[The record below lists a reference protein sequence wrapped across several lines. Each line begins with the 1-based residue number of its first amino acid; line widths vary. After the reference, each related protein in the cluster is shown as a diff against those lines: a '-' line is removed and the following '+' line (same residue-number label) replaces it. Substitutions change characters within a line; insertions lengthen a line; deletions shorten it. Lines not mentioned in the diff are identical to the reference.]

1 MKQRRLIAP
10 PTLTLSL
17 LMMLMSIGLH
27 PTPAHGELR
36 PLDRP
41 RIGLVLSGGG
51 ARGAA
56 HVGVLKVLEEHR
68 IPIDLIVGTS
78 MGANVGA
85 FYSAGNSAAD
95 IEEFFKTTDWAST
108 FVDDPP
114 RRDLSFRRKQ
124 DDQSFLIKFDVG
136 YNGGAFQFPRGLI
149 QGQKPRLIL
158 RKWTS
163 SVSAV
168 EDFDDLPTPYRAV
181 ATDIETGQMVVL
193 SRGDLAR
200 SAAASMAAPGVFAPV
215 EIDDRLLVDGGVS
228 NNLPVDVA
236 RALGADVVI
245 AVDVGF
251 PLVGRDELKSALEIS
266 GQMLTILIKRRSDEQ
281 LASLT
286 PRDIAILP
294 ELGDFSSTDF
304 ARVADAIPIGE
315 AAAMAQMQRL
325 QAYRLDPEAYQ
336 AYLSTR
342 KLPAS
347 PSPVVAAIKI
357 ENESRLS
364 EELIRSYISQPLGQ
378 ALDIASLE
386 TDIRDIYGLGAF
398 EAVDYSLSQ
407 ESEEASLTFHTQQKS
422 WGPNYVNFGI
432 ELQDDFEGSSNYNL
446 GARYTRTAIN
456 SLGAEWRTDF
466 QVGREP
472 GLFTEFFQPLDHHN
486 GFFIAPQF
494 QISKSVLNLFD
505 DGNRLG
511 ELKID
516 QAVAQVDLGRQF
528 GNWGEF
534 RIGVRR
540 GSGSARVRIG
550 DPDLLRLDFD
560 RGDVFASFGYDR
572 LDNANFP
579 RHGTR
584 ADIEWVASRKSLGA
598 SDSFESIDA
607 SFIRARTFDKYTLL
621 YRFSAQTNLEG
632 DAPIQNS
639 FSLGG
644 LFNLSGRRNDEL
656 FGQHAGLANIAFYRR
671 IGGDSSSPL
680 NTDVYLGGS
689 VEFGNVWDDSDD
701 ISLSSGIWSGA
712 VFLGIDTVL
721 GPLYVAYGLTE
732 GGQTAGYFFLGPIFG
747 RQ

>member
-1 MKQRRLIAP
+1 MKQSRLITP
-10 PTLTLSL
+10 LTSTLWVLT
-17 LMMLMSIGLH
+17 MLVCIGL
-27 PTPAHGELR
+27 PAPAYPELK

-68 IPIDLIVGTS
+68 IPVDLIVGTS

-158 RKWTS
+158 RNWTS
-163 SVSAV
+163 DVSGIT
-168 EDFDDLPTPYRAV
+168 DFDALPTPFRAV

-193 SRGDLAR
+193 SRGDLAS

-215 EIDDRLLVDGGVS
+215 EIDNRLLVDGGVS

-266 GQMLTILIKRRSDEQ
+266 AQMLTILIKRRSDEQ

-286 PRDIAILP
+286 PRDVAILP

-304 ARVADAIPIGE
+304 ARVAEAIPIGE
-315 AAAMAQMQRL
+315 AAATAQLERL
-325 QAYRLDPEAYQ
+325 QAYRLDPKAYEE
-336 AYLSTR
+336 YLSAR
-342 KLPAS
+342 AIP
-347 PSPVVAAIKI
+347 PSNTPVVSDIQI

-364 EELIRSYISQPLGQ
+364 EELIRSYINQPLGET
-378 ALDIASLE
+378 LDIAALE
-386 TDIRDIYGLGAF
+386 KDIRDIYGLGAF
-398 EAVDYSLSQ
+398 EAVDYSLTQDQQ
-407 ESEEASLTFHTQQKS
+407 ESTLNIRTQQKS

-446 GARYTRTAIN
+446 GARYTRTAMN
-456 SLGAEWRTDF
+456 QLGAEWRTDF

-472 GLFTEFFQPLDHHN
+472 RLFSEFFQPLDHHN

-494 QISKSVLNLFD
+494 EISKSVLNLFE
-505 DGNRLG
+505 DGNRIG
-511 ELKID
+511 VLKID
-516 QAVAQVDLGRQF
+516 QALAQIDLGRQF

-534 RIGVRR
+534 RLGVRR

-550 DPDLLRLDFD
+550 DPDLFNLDFD
-560 RGDVFASFGYDR
+560 RGDFFASFVYDR
-572 LDNANFP
+572 LDNINFP
-579 RHGTR
+579 RKGSR
-584 ADIEWVASRKSLGA
+584 ADIAWVASRKSLGA
-598 SDSFESIDA
+598 SNSFEAIDA
-607 SFIRARTFDKYTLL
+607 NFINARTFNKYTLL
-621 YRFSAQTNLEG
+621 YRFSAQTNLDG

-680 NTDVYLGGS
+680 NTNVYLGGS
-689 VEFGNVWDDSDD
+689 LEFGNVWDDSDD
-701 ISLSSGIWSGA
+701 ISLSSGIWGGA

-747 RQ
+747 Q